1 MLALDELRK
10 WSLSMRKAEFKELC
24 ERKKAVNNKVN
35 SLSKLLKEEIQ
46 AINPRFRG
54 HIRLVVIYADYSH
67 LMRGVYIGF
76 KGGISTAIVKQALD
90 NLGVDYD
97 GYIEFDKDANLFCFN
112 YKLS

>member
-10 WSLSMRKAEFKELC
+10 WSLNMRKAEFEELC
-24 ERKKAVNNKVN
+24 ERKKAVSDKVN

-46 AINPRFRG
+46 VINPRFRG
-54 HIRLVVIYADYSH
+54 HISLVIIYADYSH
-67 LMRGVYIGF
+67 LMRSIYIGF
-76 KGGISTAIVKQALD
+76 KGSISIAIVKQALD
-90 NLGVDYD
+90 NLGVDYG